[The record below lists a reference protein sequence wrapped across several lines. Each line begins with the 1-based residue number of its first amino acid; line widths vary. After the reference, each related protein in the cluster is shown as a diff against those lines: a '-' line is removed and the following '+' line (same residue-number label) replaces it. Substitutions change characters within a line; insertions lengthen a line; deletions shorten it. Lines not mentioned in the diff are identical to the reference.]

1 MMPAAEAQAR
11 DQPTPLINLFD
22 FDRAGLEAYFQKMG
36 RKPFHARQLMRWAY
50 HRGQL
55 EFDAMTDLAK
65 PLRRWLRGN
74 ACFGLPEVTARCAS
88 RDGTIKWLMRVGN
101 GNCVEA
107 VLIPER
113 GRNTLCVSSQLGCM
127 LDCSF
132 CATGKQGFNGNL
144 SAAEIVGQLWLANR
158 ELQARGEAVTN
169 VVLMGMGEPL
179 LNLDAVLPAT
189 SLMMDHLAFGISKRR
204 VTVSTAGV
212 VPGIYALAG
221 ATDLS
226 LAVSL
231 HAPTDEL
238 RSQLVPLN
246 RKYPIAELLAACRH
260 YVAGLGERRALT
272 MEYTLIKGVNDGMEQ
287 ADQLAEL
294 LRPVRCKVNLIP
306 FNPFPGSGYRRPDD
320 RSMRA
325 FKMRLL
331 DAGCVAM
338 LRVTRGRDIEAA
350 CGQLTGAVTDRT
362 RRQARH
368 EARIRALQAP

>member
-1 MMPAAEAQAR
+1 MMAAAEAQER
-11 DQPTPLINLFD
+11 DQPRRLNLFD
-22 FDRAGLEAYFQKMG
+22 FDRAGLEAHFQKMG

-65 PLRRWLRGN
+65 PLRRWLRDN
-74 ACFGLPEVTARCAS
+74 AGFGLPEVAARRES

-101 GNCVEA
+101 GNCVET

-113 GRNTLCVSSQLGCM
+113 GRNTLCVSSQVGCM

-144 SAAEIVGQLWLANR
+144 STAEIVGQLWLANQA
-158 ELQARGEAVTN
+158 LQARGEAVTN

-204 VTVSTAGV
+204 VTVSTAGA
-212 VPGIYALAG
+212 VPGIYALAE
-221 ATDLS
+221 ATDVS

-238 RSQLVPLN
+238 RSRLVPLN

-260 YVAGLGERRALT
+260 YAAGLGERRSLT
-272 MEYTLIKGVNDGMEQ
+272 MEYTLLKGVNEGMEQ

-306 FNPFPGSGYRRPDD
+306 FNPFPGAGYRRPDD

-331 DAGCVAM
+331 DAGCIAM
-338 LRVTRGRDIEAA
+338 LRVTRGRDIDAA

-368 EARIRALQAP
+368 EARIQARQAQ